1 MNKTDLVN
9 EIAAKAQLNKVAAK
23 AALEATLESI
33 EQALANDDKVQ
44 LIGFGTFSVVEK
56 EARTGIN
63 PQTKEK
69 SRSPR
74 ARSLNSNPPQN
85 SQNKTVYGKIFS
97 LFPRREQAL
106 FVYHTDFLY
115 FCSLRNCLGNCLNL
129 IAGFYIRFYENRI
142 CAASRNR
149 F

>member
-69 SRSPR
+69 IQIP
-74 ARSLNSNPPQN
+74 ARKVVKF
-85 SQNKTVYGKIFS
+85 NKTVYGKIFS

-106 FVYHTDFLY
+106 FVYHPDFLY

-142 CAASRNR
+142 CAASRNW